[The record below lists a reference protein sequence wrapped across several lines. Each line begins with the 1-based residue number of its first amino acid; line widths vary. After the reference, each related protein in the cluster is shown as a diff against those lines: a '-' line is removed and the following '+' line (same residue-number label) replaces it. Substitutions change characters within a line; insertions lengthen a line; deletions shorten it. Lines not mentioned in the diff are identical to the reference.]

1 MQPCSSAVM
10 VLRPPP
16 QTTCEQ
22 RRVVV
27 SWKNYS
33 CEQAAGW
40 PEPEGQS
47 PSRWDVTDLHITT
60 VWETVRKCQ
69 ALFVTQH
76 FHFTHKWP
84 PGKAGARDVSPV
96 WPLSWTLPLYQRSPG
111 SPRGLHQVL
120 REKHSVREPLFR
132 KVTLISGTHDREMAN
147 VSDKTELCPGSW
159 GSNKTVR
166 SVPHP
171 RQPQGPVL
179 PGGLALTWPWTTG
192 QVTHVWIRQTVQT
205 ILIV

>member
-1 MQPCSSAVM
+1 MQPCRSAVM

-22 RRVVV
+22 RKVVV

-47 PSRWDVTDLHITT
+47 PSCWDVTDLHITT

-76 FHFTHKWP
+76 FHFPHKWP
-84 PGKAGARDVSPV
+84 PGKTGARDVSPV
-96 WPLSWTLPLYQRSPG
+96 WPLPWTLPPINAAQARWGDSTKSWGRSTVSGNLYLGRWHSSVAPMTGRWQMYETRQSSALGPG
-111 SPRGLHQVL
+111 AATRRCVLFLTHVNPRG
-120 REKHSVREPLFR
+120 RFY
-132 KVTLISGTHDREMAN
+132 
-147 VSDKTELCPGSW
+147 
-159 GSNKTVR
+159 
-166 SVPHP
+166 
-171 RQPQGPVL
+171 
-179 PGGLALTWPWTTG
+179 LAAWP
-192 QVTHVWIRQTVQT
+192 
-205 ILIV
+205 

>member
-22 RRVVV
+22 RRMVV

-60 VWETVRKCQ
+60 MWETVRKCQ

-76 FHFTHKWP
+76 LHFPHKRP
-84 PGKAGARDVSPV
+84 PEKTGARDVSPV
-96 WPLSWTLPLYQRSPG
+96 WPLPWTLPLYQRSPG

-120 REKHSVREPLFR
+120 REKHGVREPLFR
-132 KVTLISGTHDREMAN
+132 KVTLFHQRHPSQGDGKCARQDRALPW
-147 VSDKTELCPGSW
+147 VLGPQRDGAFCSSPAST
-159 GSNKTVR
+159 
-166 SVPHP
+166 P
-171 RQPQGPVL
+171 RGWFY
-179 PGGLALTWPWTTG
+179 LAAWP
-192 QVTHVWIRQTVQT
+192 
-205 ILIV
+205 